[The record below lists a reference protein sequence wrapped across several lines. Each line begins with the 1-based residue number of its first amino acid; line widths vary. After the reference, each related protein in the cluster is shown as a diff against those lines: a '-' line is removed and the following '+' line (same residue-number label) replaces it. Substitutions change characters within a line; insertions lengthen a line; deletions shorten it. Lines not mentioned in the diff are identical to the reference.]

1 MILPLASTFP
11 AWFLIPREWLPWRLW
26 RNPEGSSQREVRR
39 ELIGFG
45 KWIGLSLVGSMLVT
59 QADVLLLGRFS
70 TPAVVGVYSVALAL
84 ASRLDSVNQSLFTV
98 MMPRASRVEGAAGLR
113 KYWRQVG
120 LFSLVLAAGLGVAA
134 VAIQPAIVFLYGE
147 RYIASVGLFFALMVV
162 VLFDLATSSLFLLVF
177 PLNKPKLLAAADWLR
192 VAVMAIFGSALIP
205 LYGAIGAVIARL
217 LARVTGT
224 ALTLRGLR
232 QAIASIDKT

>member
-1 MILPLASTFP
+1 
-11 AWFLIPREWLPWRLW
+11 
-26 RNPEGSSQREVRR
+26 
-39 ELIGFG
+39 
-45 KWIGLSLVGSMLVT
+45 
-59 QADVLLLGRFS
+59 
-70 TPAVVGVYSVALAL
+70 
-84 ASRLDSVNQSLFTV
+84 VNQSLFTV
-98 MMPRASRVEGAAGLR
+98 LMPRASRVEGAAGLR

-120 LFSLVLAAGLGVAA
+120 FFSLVLAAGLGVAA
-134 VAIQPAIVFLYGE
+134 VVIQPAIVFLYGE
-147 RYIASVGLFFALMVV
+147 RYIASAGLFFALMVV

-224 ALTLRGLR
+224 ALALRGLR
-232 QAIASIDKT
+232 QAIASIEQVRSEPRG